1 SFVLFNNYPNPFNPT
16 TTISYFIPEPSS
28 IKISIYNLLGEVVQ
42 ISENNFINYGFHNY
56 EFDASKLSSGVYV
69 YSLEANS
76 VISTN
81 TFIDFKKMSILK

>member
-42 ISENNFINYGFHNY
+42 ISENNF
-56 EFDASKLSSGVYV
+56 
-69 YSLEANS
+69 
-76 VISTN
+76 
-81 TFIDFKKMSILK
+81 